1 MHSRLGYDLDVD
13 SLGVRPG
20 TMQQSK
26 RMFTLYIWR
35 NQGLVCIVDTA
46 TVAIKGVGAVGIEGM
61 GSRVGSANIWG
72 RFTRFIIDHHP
83 PTVLHSPPVY
93 Y

>member
-1 MHSRLGYDLDVD
+1 MKMHSRPGYDLDVD
-13 SLGVRPG
+13 SLGVWPG

-61 GSRVGSANIWG
+61 GSRVGFSKYLG
-72 RFTRFIIDHHP
+72 P
-83 PTVLHSPPVY
+83 VYPVY